1 MKKTLITTLIT
12 LSTIGIV
19 QADMIGPSQMETGM
33 ILGVAITIFGA
44 FAIGAFLIIKRII
57 KKVKE

>member
-1 MKKTLITTLIT
+1 MKKILITTLIT

-19 QADMIGPSQMETGM
+19 QADLIGPSRMDTGM
-33 ILGVAITIFGA
+33 ILGVAITIFGV
-44 FAIGAFLIIKRII
+44 FAIGAFLLIKRIM